1 MLFNITIIVFVK
13 TLLKVLNNFY
23 LFFLLFLLISL
34 RQYEL
39 KRKETLKNRFVIP
52 GILERNSFVK

>member
-13 TLLKVLNNFY
+13 TLLRVLNNF
-23 LFFLLFLLISL
+23 FFFFLLISL